1 MIASGTQL
9 GNRYAENYDVLY
21 AEENLLVVVDGMGSG
36 EGSRFAGRTT
46 MGVMENLR
54 SGPLDADRLRA
65 AVAQA
70 HREVTGGWQH
80 PGLAGCTMAALRVDG
95 DRAWIASI
103 GDSRVY
109 RWRRGLLEQ
118 LTIDHT
124 EAWLGAV
131 NGWWPADSSRAK
143 AARYHLLRYVGHP
156 DAPEPDVSH
165 VTLQP
170 GDVYM
175 LCTDGIADDVS
186 YHRIAEVLGSRS
198 APQAMVSSLLSAA
211 MDAGGNDNATVVVL
225 QIPVGAA

>member
-1 MIASGTQL
+1 MIAAGTQL

-46 MGVMENLR
+46 MGVMEGLR
-54 SGPLDADRLRA
+54 SGPVDADRLRA
-65 AVAQA
+65 AVAEA
-70 HREVTGGWQH
+70 HKAIHAWRRAE
-80 PGLAGCTMAALRVDG
+80 LAGCTMALLRVDG

-109 RWRRGLLEQ
+109 RWRRGRLEQ

-156 DAPEPDVSH
+156 DAPEPDVSN

-170 GDVYM
+170 GDVYL
-175 LCTDGIADDVS
+175 LCTDGIADDVP
-186 YHRIAEVLGSRS
+186 YHQIAEVLGSRS
-198 APQAMVSSLLSAA
+198 APPAMVSALLAA
-211 MDAGGNDNATVVVL
+211 ALDAGGNDNATVAVL
-225 QIPVGAA
+225 QIPVGAE